1 MPLVAR
7 ETEASLPFTGM
18 GICIDVLI
26 VDWDHLMSEPSDQH
40 YGMLHDAGFS
50 VGEEWWAAGPGHPS
64 PIGPQW
70 FWPSPSALGW
80 FGKYDFGAVGFS
92 YKDHFAASE
101 HWEAIR
107 GFVPPAMRSAVD
119 RFIDPLFWGGL
130 EYMADQDSEGAAAHV
145 SVVLPPAPPDHLLWC
160 PPEAASSLK
169 LFWDLVG
176 AQLEALRDPFERYA
190 HAGSSRINSF
200 DAFAGLLRGWG
211 DVIGQAQQRG
221 WGVVGLRC

>member
-1 MPLVAR
+1 
-7 ETEASLPFTGM
+7 M

-26 VDWDHLMSEPSDQH
+26 VNWDHLMSAPGDDQR
-40 YGMLHDAGFS
+40 YAILHDAGLSVDDNEGAWPDRSPS
-50 VGEEWWAAGPGHPS
+50 VGR
-64 PIGPQW
+64 QW
-70 FWPSPSALGW
+70 FWPSPPDANW
-80 FGKYDFGAVGFS
+80 FGKFDFGDVGFS

-107 GFVPPAMRSAVD
+107 VFVPPAMRSAVD

-130 EYMADQDSEGAAAHV
+130 EYMADRDAEGATAHV
-145 SVVLPPAPPDHLLWC
+145 SVVLPDAPSDHLLWC
-160 PPEAASSLK
+160 PPAAVSSLK
-169 LFWDLVG
+169 LLWDLVG
-176 AQLEALRDPFERYA
+176 AELEALREPFERYA
-190 HAGSSRINSF
+190 HAGSSSITSF

>member
-1 MPLVAR
+1 
-7 ETEASLPFTGM
+7 M
-18 GICIDVLI
+18 GTCIDVLI
-26 VDWDHLMSEPSDQH
+26 VDWDHLRSAPSDDQR
-40 YGMLHDAGFS
+40 YAMLHDAGSS
-50 VGEEWWAAGPGHPS
+50 VDDDEDVWPDRS
-64 PIGPQW
+64 PPVGPQW
-70 FWPSPSALGW
+70 FWPSLPAVGW

-101 HWEAIR
+101 HWQATR
-107 GFVPPAMRSAVD
+107 AFVAPEVYSAVD

-130 EYMADQDSEGAAAHV
+130 ECMADQDAEGAATHV
-145 SVVLPPAPPDHLLWC
+145 PVVLPGAPSDHLLWG
-160 PPEAASSLK
+160 PPAAASSLK
-169 LFWDLVG
+169 LLWDTVG
-176 AQLEALRDPFERYA
+176 TELEALRQPFERYA